1 MKVSTK
7 GRYAIRFL
15 LDLARNSQGKP
26 VRIKDVSA
34 RQDISD
40 KYLEQVVSVLQK
52 AGFVKSVR
60 GPQGGYTLS
69 REPGEYTIGD
79 ILRLTEGNMAPV
91 ACLADEANMCERAEQ
106 CSTLPL
112 WKKLDAAIRDVI
124 DTTTLADLI
133 ES

>member
-26 VRIKDVSA
+26 VRIKDVAS
-34 RQDISD
+34 RQEISD

-52 AGFVKSVR
+52 AGFVNSVR

-69 REPGEYTIGD
+69 RQPQEYTIGD

-91 ACLADEANMCERAEQ
+91 ACLAEEDNVCQRAGQ

-112 WKKLDAAIRDVI
+112 WKKLDDAIRGVI
-124 DTTTLADLI
+124 DTTTLADLL
-133 ES
+133 E

>member
-26 VRIKDVSA
+26 VRIKDVAS
-34 RQDISD
+34 RQEISD

-52 AGFVKSVR
+52 AGFVNSVR

-69 REPGEYTIGD
+69 RQPQEYTIGD

-91 ACLADEANMCERAEQ
+91 ACLAE
-106 CSTLPL
+106 
-112 WKKLDAAIRDVI
+112 
-124 DTTTLADLI
+124 
-133 ES
+133 